1 MCGRAGAT
9 CAATARG
16 NLRCCEMR
24 PQLAD
29 GCVEMQALAVAVPR
43 DGWWRSAG
51 GALNA
56 LPRAATGT
64 QSKFTSGLGVVGSV
78 SARWH
83 GGGPAC
89 APSLDRAGVRVE
101 SPFRALHADW
111 AGPAVGAADQGVERR
126 QQQGQAMK
134 AMHASEALDHQPPD
148 AAHAR
153 TTRPRDTADQ
163 MACHSA
169 GTCTGTGRCSNGGDL
184 CYFRAQLRAAG
195 GALALSGRLLRPPCA
210 V

>member
-1 MCGRAGAT
+1 MGV
-9 CAATARG
+9 AR
-16 NLRCCEMR
+16 
-24 PQLAD
+24 P
-29 GCVEMQALAVAVPR
+29 
-43 DGWWRSAG
+43 
-51 GALNA
+51 A
-56 LPRAATGT
+56 LPAWTA
-64 QSKFTSGLGVVGSV
+64 QA
-78 SARWH
+78 SASR
-83 GGGPAC
+83 
-89 APSLDRAGVRVE
+89 VR
-101 SPFRALHADW
+101 FARCMLT
-111 AGPAVGAADQGVERR
+111 GPAVGAADQGVERR